1 MQSISLDTDS
11 VCIKIYK
18 TRSTTTHSRSQLQH
32 IFLFLFQMGLFKKIG
47 NFFKKAGRK
56 IWGGV
61 KTAGKWVARKVVPII
76 HTVSGIAQHIPGIIG
91 DVAEKIHKGTDL
103 AKKVIDQ
110 LPSSKVKDKLSDMA
124 DKVDTS
130 TSKVKE
136 KIDPY
141 AQKIAEY
148 GKVPGNVERVVK
160 EAIQKPT
167 PIM

>member
-18 TRSTTTHSRSQLQH
+18 TRSTYNMFPFVATTY
-32 IFLFLFQMGLFKKIG
+32 IFVLFQMGLFKKIG
-47 NFFKKAGRK
+47 NFFKKTGRK
-56 IWGGV
+56 VWSGV
-61 KTAGKWVARKVVPII
+61 KTAGKWVARKVVPVI

-148 GKVPGNVERVVK
+148 GKVPGNIERVVK
-160 EAIQKPT
+160 DAIQKPT
-167 PIM
+167 PVM